1 MKNQGTPFRSQETK
15 MGISFCNIFDDMSI
29 NWCTGIFQKYK
40 LWKNMSY
47 LQKINYFVTC
57 CLWILIAIPITVT
70 GISIAVPFALLIALG
85 MTVLAMFVDLVRGTV
100 YITNTIGVT
109 EIY

>member
-1 MKNQGTPFRSQETK
+1 
-15 MGISFCNIFDDMSI
+15 
-29 NWCTGIFQKYK
+29 
-40 LWKNMSY
+40 MSY
-47 LQKINYFVTC
+47 IQKINYFVTC